1 MYFDWVTWSIWA
13 VGFIILVIWVWVP
26 AKEFKRLQRKIKES
40 RQERSKLTANI
51 PQSRVK
57 E

>member
-40 RQERSKLTANI
+40 RQEKSKLTANI